1 MKRDV
6 PTSKAHR
13 LINDGPVLLVTA
25 AYKGKMNVMTAAWT
39 TPISSR
45 PKLVGVAIHPSRFTH
60 DLIKRDGEFALNI
73 LGRPLAEK
81 VKLFCGS
88 VSGEDVEDKFKLAGL
103 TRVEAKHVRAPL
115 IEECLGHLE
124 CAVVDAIE
132 LGDHTLFDGEV
143 VAAQAEEEAF
153 DGYWRLEDEE
163 AKPLHH
169 LGGDFYAVLD
179 KRTKVKE
186 REEEGE

>member
-1 MKRDV
+1 MKKDV
-6 PTSKAHR
+6 PISKAHR
-13 LINDGPVLLVTA
+13 LINDGPVVLVTA
-25 AYKGKMNVMTAAWT
+25 AYKGRMNVMAAAWT

-45 PKLVGVAIHPSRFTH
+45 PPLVGVAIHLGRFTH
-60 DLIKRDGEFALNI
+60 DLIKRSGEFALNI
-73 LGRPLAEK
+73 PGRPLADK
-81 VKLFCGS
+81 VRLCGS

-103 TRVEAKHVRAPL
+103 TPVEAKYISAPL

-124 CAVVDAIE
+124 CAVVEAIE
-132 LGDHTLFDGEV
+132 LGDHTLFVGEV

-169 LGGDFYAVLD
+169 LGGDFYAVLE
-179 KRTKVKE
+179 KRIEVKE